1 MFVVPARASAVQQ
14 SRAAFEAMSTVP
26 FAAMVCLRQG
36 LRDKSSRPA
45 PPLAG
50 HARAESRRRSRRQA
64 RGGWL

>member
-36 LRDKSSRPA
+36 LRDNHRARPRHWQATHA
-45 PPLAG
+45 PSLGVGPG
-50 HARAESRRRSRRQA
+50 ARPGAV
-64 RGGWL
+64 G